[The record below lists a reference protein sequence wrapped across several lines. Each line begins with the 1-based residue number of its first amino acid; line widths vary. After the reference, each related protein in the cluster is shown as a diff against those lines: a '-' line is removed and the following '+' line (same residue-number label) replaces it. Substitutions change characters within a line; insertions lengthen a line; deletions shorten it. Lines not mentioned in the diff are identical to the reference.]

1 MGEKPR
7 MDRDVYVKNRCK
19 FLPADLLPYAEE
31 WVAWSLDASR
41 IVGHHRD
48 LEELTRML
56 REAGVDWQAEV
67 NFEWI
72 PPGGEV
78 ECLL

>member
-1 MGEKPR
+1 MSEKPR
-7 MDRDVYVKNRCK
+7 MNRDVYVKNRSK
-19 FLPADLLPYAEE
+19 YLPEDLLPYAEE

-41 IVGHHRD
+41 IIAHHCDLLEVARM
-48 LEELTRML
+48 LEEG
-56 REAGVDWQAEV
+56 GVDREDV

-78 ECLL
+78 ESLL